1 MNRWTCIKCLCLIQ
15 LQGLSNRNGKIL
27 HVTKLIHVK
36 AYTILRNETK
46 RKETK
51 RNETKSGEIEQ
62 N

>member
-1 MNRWTCIKCLCLIQ
+1 MFVLIIQ

-46 RKETK
+46 RNETK
-51 RNETKSGEIEQ
+51 RNQ
-62 N
+62 VR